1 MLQESEGRV
10 RAVNPRST
18 GEITSEVY
26 RKHSKE
32 LTLENEADELSRCAD
47 LKIRTDHVLTTE
59 LVDYDKERNIL
70 TTKRIHG
77 DELFLT
83 LWNPTSLLGK
93 MRGKKLSDSAQLCS
107 RLVELGAWLARYH
120 HTSSHQVCNADGA
133 VAWLQSSLCSKVK
146 QISDNNLLP
155 VSKLKKIEQYCF
167 NEINNLKD
175 SSYLVNNKIEFCRI
189 HGDFIVYNML
199 IDKQHNCHII
209 DFGDTRVAANIDD
222 VARFY
227 SNLWAISNTNR
238 HRKSLFLSAANGFLA
253 SYGLPENIVETPYFK
268 AMMAYN
274 FLIHLCGEH
283 RMRRLKLI
291 SFTSGLELRQITKAG
306 LKWIDNE
313 IL

>member
-18 GEITSEVY
+18 GEKTSEVY

-32 LTLENEADELSRCAD
+32 LTLESEADELLRCAD
-47 LKIRTDHVLTTE
+47 LQIRTDHVLTTE
-59 LVDYDKERNIL
+59 FVDYDKEKNIL

-93 MRGKKLSDSAQLCS
+93 IRGKRLTDSAQLCS
-107 RLVELGAWLARYH
+107 RLLEVGKWLSMYH
-120 HTSSHQVCNADGA
+120 QTSSQSANNTESA
-133 VAWLQSSLCSKVK
+133 VTWLQRSLCSKVK

-155 VSKLKKIEQYCF
+155 ISKLEEIEQYCSK
-167 NEINNLKD
+167 EINNLKD
-175 SSYLVNNKIEFCRI
+175 SRYLINNKIEFCRI

-199 IDKQHNCHII
+199 IDKQNDFHVI
-209 DFGDTRVAANIDD
+209 DFGDTRIAANIDD

-238 HRKSLFLSAANGFLA
+238 QRKSLFLAAANGFLA
-253 SYGLPENIVETPYFK
+253 SYGLPEDIVETPYFK

-283 RMRRLKLI
+283 RMRQLKLI

-306 LKWIDNE
+306 LKWIDSE